1 MENTNLIA
9 IIDEANGHVR
19 YTPLQEFANYL
30 PDIMPSTP
38 GSYTDEEAR
47 DAVAAALIEGVG
59 IDIVYNDGADTITI
73 SCTITQY
80 TDGMADV
87 RAAAAIVTHEGLADP
102 HPGYL
107 TPAEGNAAYSA
118 IGHDHD
124 ADYEALGAVA
134 SAISAH
140 EAAGNPHPVYLTQ
153 AEGDALYA
161 AITVTQYTDE
171 MVDDRVAVLVV
182 EGAGIDVAYNDGA
195 GTFTITVDLS
205 ELSTTTLPEGSNLY
219 YTNERVDDRVAA
231 LLVEGANITL
241 TYDDGANTLTIDAA
255 SGSGNFGVAVAD
267 FGAFPGAQRV
277 SVTVSG
283 QSGLISTTKIQA
295 WLQPIATSDHNLDDH
310 LCEEQFLN
318 VKAYYSVDGSFA
330 IEVETCN
337 PPQTRYPPSR
347 QGDKYRVWDEF
358 SIGWSWAN

>member
-171 MVDDRVAVLVV
+171 MVDDRVA
-182 EGAGIDVAYNDGA
+182 
-195 GTFTITVDLS
+195 
-205 ELSTTTLPEGSNLY
+205 
-219 YTNERVDDRVAA
+219 A